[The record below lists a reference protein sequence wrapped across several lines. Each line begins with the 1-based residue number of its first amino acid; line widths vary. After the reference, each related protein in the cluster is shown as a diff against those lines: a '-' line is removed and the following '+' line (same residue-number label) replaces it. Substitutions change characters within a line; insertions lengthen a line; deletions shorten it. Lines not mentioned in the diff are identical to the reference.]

1 MSWQKLGITI
11 HGKLSHTGGSYKV
24 TIPKKTVDAYDLCS
38 VEDIEIRIE
47 RVRRPPAAEE
57 KAA

>member
-1 MSWQKLGITI
+1 MSWEKLGITI
-11 HGKLSHTGGSYKV
+11 HGKLSHTGGSFKV
-24 TIPKKTVDAYDLCS
+24 TIPKKTVEAYDLWA
-38 VEDIEIRIE
+38 VDDIEVRIE

>member
-1 MSWQKLGITI
+1 MNWQKLGITI

-24 TIPKKTVDAYDLCS
+24 TIPKKTVEAYNLWD
-38 VEDIEIRIE
+38 VDDIEIRIE

-57 KAA
+57 KKA

>member
-1 MSWQKLGITI
+1 MSWEKIGITVV
-11 HGKLSHTGGSYKV
+11 SE
-24 TIPKKTVDAYDLCS
+24 PKKHGSGVYLRVGKKVVDAYDLLGA
-38 VEDIEIRIE
+38 DKIEFQIR